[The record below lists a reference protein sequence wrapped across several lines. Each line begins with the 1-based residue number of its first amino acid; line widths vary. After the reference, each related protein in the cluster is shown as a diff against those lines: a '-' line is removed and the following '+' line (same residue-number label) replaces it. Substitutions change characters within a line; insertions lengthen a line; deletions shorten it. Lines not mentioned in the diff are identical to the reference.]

1 MREGVV
7 VLDWAG
13 ECDARAR
20 WNPRSRPRPA
30 QVSFLPSSSSILP
43 KEEES
48 TCDVRPP
55 AIQGEGANA
64 IEGNHIGTWM
74 DGQINE
80 RFLWRLHAD
89 GVWGFMR

>member
-1 MREGVV
+1 MRVRVGT
-7 VLDWAG
+7 
-13 ECDARAR
+13 
-20 WNPRSRPRPA
+20 PRSLAPSVA

-64 IEGNHIGTWM
+64 MEGNHIGTWM

-80 RFLWRLHAD
+80 RFLWRLHGWD
-89 GVWGFMR
+89 VGFLWMISDEAEGGAC